1 MSKPRYNWW
10 PFVLNII
17 RDYPAKRAALKELH
31 EQRITVNISGM
42 PMGGGASRTIEN
54 VALRQLPRQEQKEYD
69 AVHEAIRQTK
79 ILPDGKLRLDV
90 VKLTLWGYSYSIAGA
105 AQALNISDRTAR
117 RYRWQFVLLVGHTY
131 GFLSADEYNSHLSK
145 DMGNEITDSQSQKS
159 VI

>member
-79 ILPDGKLRLDV
+79 ILPDGKLRL
-90 VKLTLWGYSYSIAGA
+90 
-105 AQALNISDRTAR
+105 
-117 RYRWQFVLLVGHTY
+117 
-131 GFLSADEYNSHLSK
+131 
-145 DMGNEITDSQSQKS
+145 
-159 VI
+159 